1 MFVYYVTMEWP
12 VRSEVFAV
20 NDINALMKQDNL
32 RFKIAGLKPLADEK
46 RESLSFLNVRDIPF
60 FNMGCGGLVSGALAA
75 LTSPLRTF
83 GLVSK
88 IIRSESRWGER
99 LKSLA
104 LIPSAYSV
112 YKDVHREQPDI
123 VHLFWGHYPAL
134 AALLLLEDKNP
145 PQITMFL
152 GAYDLRLKLGLS
164 KLLAQN
170 PSVHVMTHAHMN
182 VDDIASWAKCE
193 KDKIHVVHRGINLD
207 NPAPRPSKIPEPVRL
222 IFAGRLMFEKGTQE
236 LLETAGILARKS
248 IDFTLTIVGDGPG
261 SERMKAET
269 VREGLE
275 QRILFK
281 GWMTQQDLNEEF
293 KKSDILVF
301 PSHKECLPNV
311 VKEAMASGCLPVVSP
326 TTAIDELV
334 ETGVNG
340 WVTKSLVSSEFAD
353 AVEQALLIGRDEGAY
368 QKMRDA
374 ARQKIERDFSCSRN
388 MESYRALWQTL
399 LERTHVPKL

>member
-20 NDINALMKQDNL
+20 NDIKALMKQDDL

-75 LTSPLRTF
+75 LTSLLRTF

-88 IIRSESRWGER
+88 IIRSEPRWSER

-112 YKDVHREQPDI
+112 YKDVRREQPDI
-123 VHLFWGHYPAL
+123 IHLFWGHYPAL
-134 AALLLLEDKNP
+134 VALLLLEDKNP

-152 GAYDLRLKLGLS
+152 GAYDLRLKLGMS

-170 PSVHVMTHAHMN
+170 PSVQIMTHARTN
-182 VDDIASWAKCE
+182 VDDIASWTNCGNN
-193 KDKIHVVHRGINLD
+193 KIHVVHRGINLD
-207 NPAPRPSKIPEPVRL
+207 NVTPRPSKFSAPVRL
-222 IFAGRLMFEKGTQE
+222 IFAGRLMFEKGTTE
-236 LLETAGILARKS
+236 LLETARVLARKS
-248 IDFTLTIVGDGPG
+248 IDFTLTIVGDGPD
-261 SERMKAET
+261 SDRMKAEA
-269 VREGLE
+269 VRDGLE
-275 QRILFK
+275 QRIIFK
-281 GWMTQQDLNEEF
+281 GWMAQQDLTEEF

-340 WVTKSLVSSEFAD
+340 WVTKSFRASEFAD
-353 AVEQALLIGRDEGAY
+353 AVEQALEIGRDEGAY
-368 QKMRDA
+368 QRMRDS

-399 LERTHVPKL
+399 LERAHIPKS